1 MRVLRIALSF
11 AWTLSVLV
19 LAIQANDYFI
29 QWSYRFGVV
38 VSMTLAFL
46 SGWLYFWV
54 GYRLVAPENQ
64 KGAACAS
71 AILIAPLLALL
82 GAVGVSEVWS
92 AQNDPSYY
100 DRNGVGPVNMVAFLA
115 QSGGMLVGWKVY
127 WSGLQRAQRAASRQE
142 ELGS

>member
-1 MRVLRIALSF
+1 MSF

-64 KGAACAS
+64 KGAAS
-71 AILIAPLLALL
+71 GIVLVIDPLLALM
-82 GAVGVSEVWS
+82 GVVGVLELGSD
-92 AQNDPSYY
+92 QNDPSYY